1 MQRITA
7 RSGAGRR
14 RQGLRPAINPF
25 APIPQM
31 GGGLFNMVN
40 RRIPQ
45 LGGGLFNM
53 VNRPGFG
60 RRFNAGGSAGGDTV
74 PAMLTPGEF
83 IMSNSAVQKHGVGF
97 MKHLNRGH
105 IPGFR
110 RGGLIGTGNVQYKQN
125 GGGIIDQI
133 KGMFQGAGLEIN
145 PDKIASAFSTFNTDL
160 VGNLDTFINKFS
172 GFGESINQLVSG
184 IQAMNWTH
192 THTIKGMIELNGL
205 DTKVVSKEITD
216 AFQAEIT
223 KQINAA
229 LDAQKKKV
237 TPP

>member
-1 MQRITA
+1 
-7 RSGAGRR
+7 
-14 RQGLRPAINPF
+14 NPF

-125 GGGIIDQI
+125 GGGIIDKI

-192 THTIKGMIELNGL
+192 NVKVEGMVQLGNLDADKMSQMLTAAIGDLVGQKIK
-205 DTKVVSKEITD
+205 
-216 AFQAEIT
+216 
-223 KQINAA
+223 AA
-229 LDAQKKKV
+229 LDDKNKDFKS
-237 TPP
+237 